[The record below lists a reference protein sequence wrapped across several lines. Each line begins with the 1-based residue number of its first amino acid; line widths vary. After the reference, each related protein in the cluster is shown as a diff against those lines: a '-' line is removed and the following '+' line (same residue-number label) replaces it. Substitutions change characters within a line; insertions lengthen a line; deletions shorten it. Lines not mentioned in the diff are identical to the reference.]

1 MHIRPYRTI
10 IQDERGTRIPR
21 GEALARVGRVGG
33 ELCGRPWT
41 ESKIERGHDV
51 SLLFKETSRI
61 SIREA
66 PPVPLPPP
74 PKYRQNDGSR
84 RGGRGWGRAGN
95 GGTVV
100 FPKLGRKF
108 AQLNGARCLPLVPLI
123 VHESTTGVE
132 SKNKGN
138 TSLVRLFFPHH
149 ARALLRRSS
158 TLLLSP
164 PPPLPSPPTQL
175 G

>member
-1 MHIRPYRTI
+1 MRLSRGSVGLEANYAVGPGRNLKSSGATMSRCYSRKPLGYPS
-10 IQDERGTRIPR
+10 ER
-21 GEALARVGRVGG
+21 
-33 ELCGRPWT
+33 
-41 ESKIERGHDV
+41 
-51 SLLFKETSRI
+51 
-61 SIREA
+61 
-66 PPVPLPPP
+66 PLPSPSPP